1 MQQLFGVYMG
11 VQSRPD
17 SPVNVENSTCC
28 SKGCG
33 ERLESWGRG
42 AESVKSF
49 ATFVVKGATFD
60 VLLKPKVNVTRTTL
74 MLGDR
79 IFHPYANCISCIL
92 KQCTL

>member
-1 MQQLFGVYMG
+1 MWRTVHAAAKD
-11 VQSRPD
+11 VVRD
-17 SPVNVENSTCC
+17 WKV
-28 SKGCG
+28 
-33 ERLESWGRG
+33 G
-42 AESVKSF
+42 AGGLRVLSF
-49 ATFVVKGATFD
+49 ATFVEEGAMVN